1 MTWVSIFFCED
12 VRNVGG
18 AWSVMD
24 QDFIVFDG
32 FLYCV
37 FVDLQMTEVFGAFF
51 VTREHRPCY
60 C

>member
-51 VTREHRPCY
+51 L
-60 C
+60 